1 MNVPSKRLDI
11 TLDPNTIK
19 KLDALI
25 EEYGSNMNRSS
36 MIAILILEKYNKEFG
51 SRGDKWYELMSVA
64 DRNLL
69 ALEYAKA
76 TKDEFDLG
84 NFTEK

>member
-1 MNVPSKRLDI
+1 
-11 TLDPNTIK
+11 
-19 KLDALI
+19 
-25 EEYGSNMNRSS
+25 
-36 MIAILILEKYNKEFG
+36 
-51 SRGDKWYELMSVA
+51 MSVA

-69 ALEYAKA
+69 ALEYAQN